1 MSDAPKSLPSTP
13 NVLVTG
19 ASGLIGGMTIKALG
33 DKYVFSALNRSPVEG
48 IPCTQADINDFVA
61 IKPAFEG
68 MDMVL
73 HLSAETKDLMN
84 WDKILSTTIAGTVN
98 VFRAA
103 QEAGVK
109 RIVFGSTGGTM
120 CGYEYDDTLPYGKL
134 AAGDYEEVGDS
145 WPMLTHRDL
154 PRPDAPYSIGKLFG
168 EATGRW
174 FADYYDMSVLC
185 IRIGATLD
193 TNQPKLLRH
202 FPGFLAHEDLIQM
215 IDKCLAAPL
224 SLKFDIFDAISEN
237 KYRWRDTS
245 HAKEV
250 LGWQPTGSADRFDSE
265 QFR

>member
-1 MSDAPKSLPSTP
+1 MSDLSTALPANPK
-13 NVLVTG
+13 VLVTG

-33 DKYVFSALNRSPVEG
+33 DKYAFSALNRSFVPG
-48 IPCTQADINDFVA
+48 IPCTQADINDFDA
-61 IKPAFEG
+61 IKPAFQG

-84 WDKILSTTIAGTVN
+84 WEKILSTTIAGTVN

-134 AAGDYEEVGDS
+134 AAGKYDEVGDS
-145 WPMLTHRDL
+145 WPMITHHDL

-174 FADYYDMSVLC
+174 FADYYGMSVLC

-215 IDKCLAAPL
+215 IDKCLAAPM

-245 HAKEV
+245 HAKAL
-250 LGWQPTGSADRFDSE
+250 LGWQPTGSADHSNPDDYR
-265 QFR
+265 